1 MRFLSFEKG
10 TLCFSLDG
18 KLGTMKEGQEPKKL
32 VVDITTQ
39 QISNSE
45 KFISI
50 IGGVKKIEIFPKGK
64 EITFITRGRVLVT
77 SVEESFTIRIANTI

>member
-1 MRFLSFEKG
+1 VRFLSFEKG

-64 EITFITRGRVLVT
+64 EITFITRGSVLVT

>member
-1 MRFLSFEKG
+1 VRFLSFEKG

-50 IGGVKKIEIFPKGK
+50 IGGVKKIEIPSEGK